1 MSDGL
6 LVFVGSLN
14 REAPYFQG
22 ARGVGLSIYSF
33 DENTRE
39 VAKITET
46 AEIDNPCFLS
56 VNADGSRIYANSEVA
71 SWREGVVTAYQ
82 FDRATGTLT
91 YINKQPTLG
100 SISAHN
106 SLTRDGTKLLVANYG
121 EGSGGP
127 DQAVAVFGI
136 RDDGG
141 LTPALDG
148 IEHEGTGP
156 NAARQ
161 DRSHAHSAT
170 ESATGNIAIVADL
183 GIDCVVTYRIG
194 ADGMLEP
201 LAETGL
207 KPGAGP
213 RHVAIHPGGKF
224 VFVMNELDSTIV
236 SLALE
241 PQSGALDYVDSM
253 PSVPSD
259 AREKNTGADIQ
270 ISPDG
275 RFVYGSNRGHD
286 FDLDFR
292 HRPGDRQAVAG
303 RLRAVRRRYAA
314 QSLPNAIRRPPAF
327 RQPERRQDL
336 DLSARRR
343 KRPAR
348 RYRQVD
354 RGRYADVHKNCR
366 IAVIGRPSRLVQN
379 VRRTGA
385 VSYGSCDHT
394 V

>member
-22 ARGVGLSIYSF
+22 ARGVGLSVYSF
-33 DENTRE
+33 NETTRE
-39 VAKITET
+39 VTKITET

-56 VNADGSRIYANSEVA
+56 VNADGSRIYVNSEVA

-141 LTPALDG
+141 LTPPLDS

-241 PQSGALDYVDSM
+241 PQSGALDYVDAM

-259 AREKNTGADIQ
+259 AREKNTAADIQ

-286 FDLDFR
+286 SISIFGIDQETGTLSPVGYVPCGGSTPR
-292 HRPGDRQAVAG
+292 NLCLTPSGDYLFSANQNADRITIFQRDAESGLLADTGKSIEVGTPMCIKIVA
-303 RLRAVRRRYAA
+303 
-314 QSLPNAIRRPPAF
+314 
-327 RQPERRQDL
+327 
-336 DLSARRR
+336 
-343 KRPAR
+343 
-348 RYRQVD
+348 
-354 RGRYADVHKNCR
+354 
-366 IAVIGRPSRLVQN
+366 
-379 VRRTGA
+379 
-385 VSYGSCDHT
+385 
-394 V
+394 